1 MSYIPLGLF
10 ALLIAVAD
18 QISKY
23 FVVKHIPYGGFVP
36 LWDGVLHLTY
46 VQNYGAAFSVL
57 RGSDG
62 CLLLYL
68 SYLWHC

>member
-36 LWDGVLHLTY
+36 FGM
-46 VQNYGAAFSVL
+46 GPAFDLCTKL
-57 RGSDG
+57 RRG
-62 CLLLYL
+62 LFRF
-68 SYLWHC
+68 

>member
-36 LWDGVLHLTY
+36 LWDGVLHLT
-46 VQNYGAAFSVL
+46 
-57 RGSDG
+57 
-62 CLLLYL
+62 
-68 SYLWHC
+68 